1 MDFSGIENEA
11 EFFPS
16 GTLSDVLKDELTEC
30 VSHWSRQN
38 ESAHPVARLRQ
49 VSKSVTEA
57 LMRIRNE
64 NDGSRRVSLVKNMRH
79 SLLTAL
85 GYDRSP
91 QTILTAMNGEPEIP
105 LSARVADVSGQDMLW
120 VVEAMITEFEDE
132 AADSLDR
139 KFETSHLP
147 DSMISEVI
155 SDLSIRD
162 FLSEGIFGLSNGPK
176 YVLVLGLSEIVLI
189 DKQKWPTESVLRF
202 NLQKIFEKCDP
213 NTLMLMACLI
223 SQEGRVPDKGIPI
236 SDRIEEEAQR
246 HANSATASLK
256 RTVREAIELLGQEV
270 LSVTGGKYPSNFFD
284 SKRRDAW
291 IDGDEL
297 SAECLRYMYR
307 LLFLLYAEA
316 NPRLGLLDMK
326 NPVYKKGYS
335 VEALRELEFT
345 PLRSTLDQEGYF
357 FWESLQCTL
366 RLIYNG
372 VNCIDSKKNT
382 GISLPSVNV
391 PLLDPNSTPL
401 LSKLKLRNITIQKI
415 IRLLSIQSSKRRTGR
430 ISYAKL
436 GINQLGAVYET
447 LISFTGTVA
456 KTELME
462 VIPRSKEASDGVNS
476 NGGNIGGND
485 EESYEGEDDIERSDH
500 EGIEESST
508 NADSNVDPLSPI
520 WLVPYDRFDEFGADR
535 VVFKGGEVL
544 VHKVGKFIYRLSGRD
559 REKSASYYTPE
570 PIARLLV
577 QHALLERCKDLTADE
592 VLKLKVL
599 EPAMGSAAFL
609 VEVTNQ
615 IAEIYLE
622 RKQKE
627 TGRNIPADQVVIE
640 RQRVRSYIADR
651 NCFGVDKN
659 PIAVE
664 LGMISMWLNGLH
676 ASDFSPWFGGQLHQG
691 NSLIGAR
698 RAYYKSSALTW
709 RRKSDGWLHQK
720 PTEIGWKKEFVDGN
734 VWHWLLPADGMQN
747 YYKDKSISSI
757 AKSEIDEISNWK
769 KGDFFKKF
777 QDHEI
782 QAVVRLSR
790 VAEDLFQKVAEDLE
804 NNRQLTSDEIT
815 IWPDRKMEGTN
826 NVPFHEKDRRRKQLV
841 GEDNAINTLPY
852 RRLKTAMDAWCALW
866 LWPLDK
872 ASLLPSRAEFL
883 QGMTMILE
891 GGFVDG
897 IVVPPSMD
905 SIEDPEPKLFREAS
919 HSDSDMESES
929 DIEGRL
935 SEKELFYETNVD
947 RLIENFDWLK
957 VASDVAARARFVHF
971 DLIFSDIMKERGG
984 FDIIVGNPP
993 WIKPTWNEGKVLSD
1007 IDPVYDGIS
1016 PKAARQRLPSA
1027 LLAISSARGNENS
1040 ISATSEFLREFV
1052 SARGEM
1058 EVTSSELMNPYAG
1071 GGANN
1076 FYRCFIDLS
1085 FRLISHDG
1093 YCALIH
1099 QDGHLGDPSSGS
1111 FRRHWY
1117 SRICKYFEFRNEIQ
1131 SKMFSEV
1138 HHNLIFSLNVYRGY
1152 SSSVC
1157 FDSISSTFLPSQI
1170 NESYVHDCSGP
1181 VQGMKG
1187 EDGNWNTSG
1196 HRDRIVKID
1205 SETLRSIHALSE
1217 EDDVPV
1223 SETRLIRP
1231 YSVKILDLF
1240 RLLSRCEKL
1249 FQSVNSSRCLTSERS
1264 DSIKNDES
1272 KPSWQMSQ
1280 IWTKVAKLID
1290 GTIREETLFSL
1301 AEHAIIQGP
1310 HIYVGNPFYKTPK
1323 AISQKNSDYDV
1334 IDLRHISDDY
1344 FPRSNFQPEVPMR
1357 EYRNRMRKCI
1367 WDPTKTHVDF
1377 FRVAVRTMV
1386 SRSGERSLVSAVI
1399 PAGVAHVDS
1408 MQSIAFKFDHDLL
1421 SGASLLSSLVI
1432 DFYIKAGGRQAFRN
1446 ADFRRVPWVDAG
1458 PTARSRTLRLAC
1470 LTSNYKDLWNRNAK
1484 NLSPMQWSSSD
1495 ARLDFEGLVG
1505 GPSTWNRDA
1514 AFRTDFARRMAL
1526 IEIDVLVAQAFGMTV
1541 DQLIEIYRI
1550 YFPILRENE
1559 SNTWYDQEGKVVW
1572 TSSKGLTGVGFIDEE
1587 TGKSPSKSAWKE
1599 AFSKESTLRCSVVDD
1614 TLPGGPRRMDRHFV
1628 GPFTRSDRIEDYR
1641 RAWEHFEKLKS
1652 EGGA

>member
-11 EFFPS
+11 EFLPS
-16 GTLSDVLKDELTEC
+16 GTLSDVLKDELIEC
-30 VSHWSRQN
+30 VSRWSDQN
-38 ESAHPVARLRQ
+38 EPTHPVARLRQ
-49 VSKSVTEA
+49 VSKPIIEA

-64 NDGSRRVSLVKNMRH
+64 NDGSRRVNLVKDMRH
-79 SLLTAL
+79 SLLAAL

-91 QTILTAMNGEPEIP
+91 QTILTAMSDEPEIP
-105 LSARVADVSGQDMLW
+105 LSVRVADVSGQDMLW
-120 VVEAMITEFEDE
+120 VIETAITEFEDE
-132 AADSLDR
+132 AADSLDK

-147 DSMISEVI
+147 DSVISETLT
-155 SDLSIRD
+155 DLSIRD
-162 FLSEGIFGLSNGPK
+162 FLSEGIFGLRNGPK

-213 NTLMLMACLI
+213 NTLMLVACLI
-223 SQEGRVPDKGIPI
+223 SQEGRVPDKGTPI

-246 HANSATASLK
+246 HSNSATASLK

-270 LSVTGGKYPSNFFD
+270 LYVTGGKYPSNFSD
-284 SKRRDAW
+284 PKRRDAR
-291 IDGDEL
+291 IDGDDL
-297 SAECLRYMYR
+297 SVECLRYMYR

-335 VEALRELEFT
+335 IETLRELEFT

-366 RLIYNG
+366 GLVYNG
-372 VNCIDSKKNT
+372 VNCIDSKKNI
-382 GISLPSVNV
+382 GISLPSVKV
-391 PLLDPNSTPL
+391 PLLDPNGTPL
-401 LSKLKLRNITIQKI
+401 LSALKLRNIAIQKI
-415 IRLLSIQSSKRRTGR
+415 IRLLSIQSSRKRTGR

-462 VIPRSKEASDGVNS
+462 VIPRSKESKSDNVDSDDN
-476 NGGNIGGND
+476 NIGGS
-485 EESYEGEDDIERSDH
+485 EGGFSGEEGEIEVSDH
-500 EGIEESST
+500 EGVEEST
-508 NADSNVDPLSPI
+508 TKTDSNVDPLSPI
-520 WLVPYDRFDEFGADR
+520 WLVPYLRFDEFGPDR
-535 VVFKGGEVL
+535 VVFRGGEVL
-544 VHKVGKFIYRLSGRD
+544 VHKVGEFVYRLSGRN

-577 QHALLERCKDLTADE
+577 QHALMERCKGLSSDE
-592 VLKLKVL
+592 VLELKIL

-609 VEVTNQ
+609 VETTNQ
-615 IAEIYLE
+615 IADIYLE
-622 RKQKE
+622 KKQKE
-627 TGRNIPADQVVIE
+627 VDRNIPADQIVIE

-664 LGMISMWLNGLH
+664 LGTISMWLNGLH
-676 ASDFSPWFGGQLHQG
+676 ASDFSPWFGGQLHVG

-698 RAYYKSSALTW
+698 RAYYEPSALTW
-709 RRKSDGWLHQK
+709 KRKSDGWLHQK
-720 PTEIGWKKEFVDGN
+720 PSEIGWKKEFVDGN

-757 AKSEIDEISNWK
+757 AKNEIDEVSDWK
-769 KGDFFKKF
+769 RGGFFKKF
-777 QDHEI
+777 QDHEVKTVI
-782 QAVVRLSR
+782 RLSR
-790 VAEDLFQKVAEDLE
+790 VAEDLFQKVAKDLG
-804 NNRQLTSDEIT
+804 NNRQLTSDEII

-826 NVPFHEKDRRRKQLV
+826 NVSFDEKDRRRKRLV

-897 IVVPPSMD
+897 IVVPPSMYGID
-905 SIEDPEPKLFREAS
+905 DPEPSLFRDAD
-919 HSDSDMESES
+919 HNDSDMESES
-929 DIEGRL
+929 HIEVR
-935 SEKELFYETNVD
+935 SPEKQLFYETNVD
-947 RLIENFDWLK
+947 RLTENFDWLK
-957 VASDVAARARFVHF
+957 VARDVAVQARFVHF

-984 FDIIVGNPP
+984 FDLIVGNPP

-1016 PKAARQRLPSA
+1016 PKAARKRLPSA
-1027 LLAISSARGNENS
+1027 LLAISNTREDKNS
-1040 ISATSEFLREFV
+1040 ISANSEFLREFV
-1052 SARGEM
+1052 STRGEM

-1085 FRLISHDG
+1085 FRLTSQDG

-1152 SSSVC
+1152 SSDVC
-1157 FDSISSTFLPSQI
+1157 FDSVSSAFLPSQI
-1170 NESYVHDCSGP
+1170 NESYVHDGSGP
-1181 VQGMKG
+1181 V
-1187 EDGNWNTSG
+1187 DGIKRYDGSWNTSG
-1196 HRDRIVKID
+1196 HRDRVITIE
-1205 SETLRSIHALSE
+1205 SETLGVIHSLSE
-1217 EDDVPV
+1217 DAHVPV
-1223 SETRLIRP
+1223 NETRLIRS
-1231 YSVKILDLF
+1231 YSAQVLDIF
-1240 RLLSRCEKL
+1240 RLLSRFEKL
-1249 FQSVNSSRCLTSERS
+1249 FESMQPSSDSNSERR
-1264 DSIKNDES
+1264 DSLKANIPN
-1272 KPSWQMSQ
+1272 WQISPHWHQ
-1280 IWTKVAKLID
+1280 TSRVND
-1290 GTIREETLFSL
+1290 GTIHERTSFRS
-1301 AEHAIIQGP
+1301 AEQAIIQGP

-1334 IDLRHISDDY
+1334 IDLRRIPEDY
-1344 FPRSNFQPEVPMR
+1344 FPRSNFQPGIPMH
-1357 EYRNRMRKCI
+1357 EYHNLITKCN
-1367 WDPTKTHVDF
+1367 WDLKKTQADLY
-1377 FRVAVRTMV
+1377 RIAVRSMI
-1386 SRSGERSLVSAVI
+1386 SLSGERSLISAII
-1399 PAGVAHVDS
+1399 PKKVTHVNA
-1408 MQSIAFKFDHDLL
+1408 MQSVAFKFDHDLL
-1421 SGASLLSSLVI
+1421 SGASLLSSLVL
-1432 DFYIKAGGRQAFRN
+1432 DFYIKASGRQSFQNTDA
-1446 ADFRRVPWVDAG
+1446 RRLPWTEAG
-1458 PTARSRTLRLAC
+1458 PTAQSRTLRLSC
-1470 LTSNYKDLWNRNAK
+1470 LTTDYEDLWNRNAK
-1484 NLSPMQWSSSD
+1484 DLSPMQWSSAD
-1495 ARLDFEGLVG
+1495 TRLGLEGPAS
-1505 GPSTWNRDA
+1505 GPVTWNYDA
-1514 AFRTDFARRMAL
+1514 ALRTDFARRMAL
-1526 IEIDVLVAQAFGMTV
+1526 VEIDVLVAQAFGMTV
-1541 DQLIEIYRI
+1541 DQLIDIYRI

-1587 TGKSPSKSAWKE
+1587 TGKSPSKNAWEKN
-1599 AFSKESTLRCSVVDD
+1599 FCKDPKLSCSVMDD
-1614 TLPGGPRRMDRHFV
+1614 TLPGGPRRVDRHFI
-1628 GPFTRSDRIEDYR
+1628 GPFTRCNRIEDYR
-1641 RAWEHFEKLKS
+1641 CAWTHFEKLKA